1 MDDAAPELL
10 LCPECAEPYDATD
23 NYCRECGMFLRDQRL
38 PVARP
43 TTLALEPRRPVL
55 PTPVRR
61 AATAIAIG
69 TALKITANLVGK
81 LLAQRAAG
89 KTAAKPAGRAV
100 ARRPRESTVVSES
113 LFVRRTWIQ
122 RD

>member
-10 LCPECAEPYDATD
+10 HCPECAEPYDATD

-43 TTLALEPRRPVL
+43 SLALEPRRPVL

-89 KTAAKPAGRAV
+89 KTAGKPAGRAV

>member
-1 MDDAAPELL
+1 MAGPLPRMLD
-10 LCPECAEPYDATD
+10 CPDCAEPYDATD
-23 NYCRECGMFLRDQRL
+23 NYCRNCGMFLRESRMPAPR
-38 PVARP
+38 PVM
-43 TTLALEPRRPVL
+43 ALEPRRPAL

-69 TALKITANLVGK
+69 TALKITANIVGK
-81 LLAQRAAG
+81 LLAQRAANKAG
-89 KTAAKPAGRAV
+89 SHAA

>member
-10 LCPECAEPYDATD
+10 SCPDCAEPYDATD
-23 NYCRECGMFLRDQRL
+23 NYCRQCGMFLRDHRL
-38 PVARP
+38 PMARP
-43 TTLALEPRRPVL
+43 TLALEPRRPAL

-69 TALKITANLVGK
+69 TALKITANIVGK

-89 KTAAKPAGRAV
+89 KASGRAV
-100 ARRPRESTVVSES
+100 TRRPRESTVVSES

>member
-1 MDDAAPELL
+1 MSQPAPLTFS
-10 LCPECAEPYDATD
+10 CPDCAEPHDAID
-23 NYCRECGMFLRDQRL
+23 NYCRNCGMFLRDGRL

-43 TTLALEPRRPVL
+43 AMALEPHRPSL
-55 PTPVRR
+55 PAPIRS

-69 TALKITANLVGK
+69 TALKIAANIAGK

-89 KTAAKPAGRAV
+89 KAAGRAV
-100 ARRPRESTVVSES
+100 ARRQERPSTVVSES
-113 LFVRRTWIQ
+113 LFVRRTWTE

>member
-1 MDDAAPELL
+1 MVDPAPELL
-10 LCPECAEPYDATD
+10 SCPECAEPYEATD
-23 NYCRECGMFLRDQRL
+23 NYCRHCGMFLRDQRL
-38 PVARP
+38 PVPRP
-43 TTLALEPRRPVL
+43 PLALEPRRPAL

-69 TALKITANLVGK
+69 TALKITANIVGK
-81 LLAQRAAG
+81 LLAQRAAAN
-89 KTAAKPAGRAV
+89 KTSGRAV

>member
-1 MDDAAPELL
+1 MVDPAPELL
-10 LCPECAEPYDATD
+10 FCPECAEPYDATD
-23 NYCRECGMFLRDQRL
+23 NYCRECGMFLRDNRL

-43 TTLALEPRRPVL
+43 TVALEPRRPAL

-69 TALKITANLVGK
+69 TALKITANIVGK
-81 LLAQRAAG
+81 LLAQRAAR
-89 KTAAKPAGRAV
+89 KAPARAV

>member
-1 MDDAAPELL
+1 MVDPAPELL
-10 LCPECAEPYDATD
+10 FCPECAEPYDATD
-23 NYCRECGMFLRDQRL
+23 NYCRQCGMFLRDHRL

-43 TTLALEPRRPVL
+43 TFALEPRRPAL

-69 TALKITANLVGK
+69 TALKITANIVGK
-81 LLAQRAAG
+81 MLAQRAAS
-89 KTAAKPAGRAV
+89 KAPARAV

>member
-1 MDDAAPELL
+1 MVDPAPDFLS
-10 LCPECAEPYDATD
+10 CPDCAEPHDATD
-23 NYCRECGMFLRDQRL
+23 NYCRNCGMFLRDHRL
-38 PVARP
+38 PAPRP
-43 TTLALEPRRPVL
+43 ALALEPRRPVL

-69 TALKITANLVGK
+69 TALKITANIVGR
-81 LLAQRAAG
+81 LLAQRAAAG
-89 KTAAKPAGRAV
+89 KAPSRAV

-113 LFVRRTWIQ
+113 LFVRRTWIE

>member
-1 MDDAAPELL
+1 MVDPAPELL
-10 LCPECAEPYDATD
+10 SCPECAEPYEATD
-23 NYCRECGMFLRDQRL
+23 NYCRHCGMFLRDQRL
-38 PVARP
+38 PVPRP
-43 TTLALEPRRPVL
+43 PLALEPRRPAL

-69 TALKITANLVGK
+69 TALKITANIVGR
-81 LLAQRAAG
+81 LLAQRAAAN
-89 KTAAKPAGRAV
+89 KASGRAV

>member
-1 MDDAAPELL
+1 MVDPAPELL
-10 LCPECAEPYDATD
+10 FCPECAEPYDATD
-23 NYCRECGMFLRDQRL
+23 NYCRQCGMFLRDHRL

-43 TTLALEPRRPVL
+43 TVALEPRRPAL

-69 TALKITANLVGK
+69 TALKITANIVGK
-81 LLAQRAAG
+81 MLAQRAAS
-89 KTAAKPAGRAV
+89 KAPARAV

-113 LFVRRTWIQ
+113 LFVRRPWIQ

>member
-89 KTAAKPAGRAV
+89 KTAGKPAGRAV

>member
-1 MDDAAPELL
+1 MVDPAPELL
-10 LCPECAEPYDATD
+10 FCPECAEPYDATD
-23 NYCRECGMFLRDQRL
+23 NYCRQCGMFLRDHRL

-43 TTLALEPRRPVL
+43 TVALEPRRPAL

-69 TALKITANLVGK
+69 TALKITANIVGR
-81 LLAQRAAG
+81 LLAQRAAAN
-89 KTAAKPAGRAV
+89 KAPGRAV

>member
-1 MDDAAPELL
+1 MVDPAPELL
-10 LCPECAEPYDATD
+10 SCPECAEPYEATD
-23 NYCRECGMFLRDQRL
+23 NYCRHCGMFLRDQRL
-38 PVARP
+38 PVPRP
-43 TTLALEPRRPVL
+43 PLALEPRRPAL

-69 TALKITANLVGK
+69 TALKITANIVGK
-81 LLAQRAAG
+81 LLAQRVAAN
-89 KTAAKPAGRAV
+89 KASGRAV